1 MNENEK
7 KHDYTDTVKH
17 AAGVEETEHER
28 IRDDA
33 RMRKNDAELAYEL
46 LAVNSSMGMLG
57 MEETNA
63 NLIQLELAAEIM
75 HNFDPE
81 SNQDDYLE

>member
-1 MNENEK
+1 
-7 KHDYTDTVKH
+7 
-17 AAGVEETEHER
+17 
-28 IRDDA
+28 
-33 RMRKNDAELAYEL
+33 MRKNDAELAYEL